1 MIRRRTVCVEEKFID
16 FRGKNVV
23 ASFSVEIIVNFISN
37 FVGMAAQMLLLRDV
51 EKLFADYFF
60 MNFSTFLLFLDGK
73 FVYEV
78 SEKSAREAVIQL
90 FRYFLE
96 ISVISDEEVSRLKE
110 LMSPILFEG
119 KESKG
124 LTSSNAKSV
133 VSRNATCFSEK
144 DLLEDI

>member
-1 MIRRRTVCVEEKFID
+1 
-16 FRGKNVV
+16 
-23 ASFSVEIIVNFISN
+23 
-37 FVGMAAQMLLLRDV
+37 
-51 EKLFADYFF
+51 
-60 MNFSTFLLFLDGK
+60 MNFSTFLLFLEGK

-144 DLLEDI
+144 KIYLKTFILKACTRKIILMCF